1 MEYLNYAQ
9 LIIGPAGSGKSTYC
23 KIIQD
28 HAYNNKRIIKVIN
41 LDPAAEK
48 FKYKCDLDIR
58 ELININDV
66 MNKQKLGPNG
76 ALLYCM
82 EYLYDH
88 IEFLDDYFNNNGDN
102 IYYLIDCPGQLE
114 LYSHSDIMKKIT
126 NYLKKN
132 GFSIVS
138 IFCLDCTFLQEQSKF
153 ISGNVLS
160 LATMIQMELPH
171 LTIMTKCD
179 LISKTKLYNKI
190 EDGIETGDLIK
201 ELSPMMG
208 KKMSKLN
215 NVLINFVENYSLVQF
230 NTLNLNDEES
240 ISAVLYNADNV
251 LQYFESQE
259 PREDVFD
266 NAEKDLMGINEED
279 RMDEDD

>member
-1 MEYLNYAQ
+1 
-9 LIIGPAGSGKSTYC
+9 
-23 KIIQD
+23 
-28 HAYNNKRIIKVIN
+28 
-41 LDPAAEK
+41 
-48 FKYKCDLDIR
+48 
-58 ELININDV
+58 
-66 MNKQKLGPNG
+66 
-76 ALLYCM
+76 
-82 EYLYDH
+82 
-88 IEFLDDYFNNNGDN
+88 
-102 IYYLIDCPGQLE
+102 
-114 LYSHSDIMKKIT
+114 
-126 NYLKKN
+126 
-132 GFSIVS
+132 
-138 IFCLDCTFLQEQSKF
+138 
-153 ISGNVLS
+153 
-160 LATMIQMELPH
+160 MIQMELPH

>member
-41 LDPAAEK
+41 LDPVAEK

-88 IEFLDDYFNNNGDN
+88 IDFLDDYFNNNGDN
-102 IYYLIDCPGQLE
+102 MYYLIDCPGQLE

-179 LISKTKLYNKI
+179 LISKTQLYNKI

-201 ELSPMMG
+201 ELNPMMG

>member
-88 IEFLDDYFNNNGDN
+88 IDFLDDYFNNNGDN
-102 IYYLIDCPGQLE
+102 MYYLIDCPGQLE

-126 NYLKKN
+126 NYFKKN

>member
-1 MEYLNYAQ
+1 M
-9 LIIGPAGSGKSTYC
+9 K
-23 KIIQD
+23 
-28 HAYNNKRIIKVIN
+28 
-41 LDPAAEK
+41 
-48 FKYKCDLDIR
+48 KY
-58 ELININDV
+58 
-66 MNKQKLGPNG
+66 KLGPNG
-76 ALLYCM
+76 SLLYCM
-82 EYLYDH
+82 EYLYEH
-88 IEFLDDYFNNNGDN
+88 IEFLDDYFNKNGDN
-102 IYYLIDCPGQLE
+102 LYYLIDCPGQLE

-171 LTIMTKCD
+171 LTVMTKCD

-190 EDGIETGDLIK
+190 EDGIETGDLIN
-201 ELSPMMG
+201 ELNPMMG

-215 NVLINFVENYSLVQF
+215 HVLINFVENYSLVQF
-230 NTLNLNDEES
+230 NTLNLNDPDS
-240 ISAVLYNADNV
+240 IDAVLYNADNV

-259 PREDVFD
+259 PKDNVFD
-266 NAEKDLMGINEED
+266 NAERDLMGINEED
-279 RMDEDD
+279 KMNEDD